1 MSLLGKKRIKRS
13 EEDDKVIKIFYN
25 LIIFQEYAK
34 LAGIKEE
41 EEPKDELNENEK
53 ENNENNKTELK
64 IENKEIKIIE
74 NVINI
79 PVKERIKNTTIKK
92 DSKNKKKEEKEE
104 IKENTDNNNKNDK
117 EKKITENPFA
127 FLVKKENE
135 VEENLEKENNNKE
148 RR

>member
-25 LIIFQEYAK
+25 LIIFEEYAK

-64 IENKEIKIIE
+64 IKIIKII
-74 NVINI
+74 NI
-79 PVKERIKNTTIKK
+79 LDIKDTETI
-92 DSKNKKKEEKEE
+92 
-104 IKENTDNNNKNDK
+104 
-117 EKKITENPFA
+117 A
-127 FLVKKENE
+127 
-135 VEENLEKENNNKE
+135 
-148 RR
+148 